1 MIDPNTQ
8 KQYCDHCK
16 ANMQYNP
23 RYPHA
28 ICKVCRQKLFKDESG
43 RKLKFYNSSMS
54 GGFLVLIIAN
64 EKTEI
69 DDSLNHYIFK
79 MEEEPFLAQEARFGG
94 IMIQKVHYP
103 THAVPANV
111 KEYIRTERG
120 ISTVI
125 YYLQIEWQSSHET
138 KRRWVKAKELPASI
152 SDQEL
157 VQVIDQIY
165 ADPKY
170 FMKCH
175 ECLELSHKNHIWRL
189 EEGKVRCEG
198 CAEQNH
204 GIVH

>member
-1 MIDPNTQ
+1 
-8 KQYCDHCK
+8 
-16 ANMQYNP
+16 
-23 RYPHA
+23 
-28 ICKVCRQKLFKDESG
+28 
-43 RKLKFYNSSMS
+43 
-54 GGFLVLIIAN
+54 VLIIAN